1 MPTFLINFENLGK
14 AILHPNVLVAHDL
27 INQLINMLA
36 VLINSFSELRLT
48 LMYILLVALGVRR
61 FLIQNFILKVDL

>member
-1 MPTFLINFENLGK
+1 
-14 AILHPNVLVAHDL
+14 LVAHDL

-36 VLINSFSELRLT
+36 VLINSLSELRLT